1 MFGSHK
7 SNTIYRDAIYS
18 HRLPEEQLWKKYG
31 KMLIPYTLA
40 VGQSLLS
47 TKEFVQIDQIDP
59 RTFKKGHWSYQEG
72 GGGLSFSLPLHRDRH
87 LSEVKHNKSIII
99 PIFAEG
105 SFKNFYIDP
114 GNQIRDLI

>member
-18 HRLPEEQLWKKYG
+18 HRLPEEQLSKKYG

-40 VGQSLLS
+40 VEQSLLS
-47 TKEFVQIDQIDP
+47 TNEFVQIDDQIDP

-72 GGGLSFSLPLHRDRH
+72 GGGGGYLFLAS
-87 LSEVKHNKSIII
+87 
-99 PIFAEG
+99 A
-105 SFKNFYIDP
+105 
-114 GNQIRDLI
+114 